1 MGVEINMAAHAVS
14 GIASPPQPCHQLCR
28 PAAACPSAS
37 NVECNVPTDALRL
50 DRAPGPR
57 AWAARMHSF
66 HCWRLPE
73 RHLTTRIPLQKVC
86 RVDGGAERA
95 RLGDPLAHE
104 KALGGQPW

>member
-57 AWAARMHSF
+57 AWAARLGRAPGPRACILS
-66 HCWRLPE
+66 
-73 RHLTTRIPLQKVC
+73 TA
-86 RVDGGAERA
+86 GAY
-95 RLGDPLAHE
+95 
-104 KALGGQPW
+104 QSVT